1 MFPGAR
7 SQNHYGVGCLPST
20 DSLRTVRCHVILRRS
35 WVGIGRADF
44 KPEIS
49 TAALL
54 SVCYRSEPPR
64 RHPASSEGFDRNSTV
79 TWISF
84 LFLVKPLHYKLP
96 WKHGWCCFHLC
107 VDDANRFL
115 HFWYFTI
122 VNLAGVDELKARCDG
137 AVGGVVSENHVSTCV
152 WHVYIA
158 VTKAANMGGIKHLS
172 VISSLMS
179 VASSFGLVSAA
190 STHVS

>member
-7 SQNHYGVGCLPST
+7 SQTCFFLFSQCHYGVWCLSSA
-20 DSLRTVRCHVILRRS
+20 DSLWTARCNLILRRS
-35 WVGIGRADF
+35 WAGIGRADF

-54 SVCYRSEPPR
+54 SVCYRSEPLR
-64 RHPASSEGFDRNSTV
+64 RHPASSEGSDRNSTV

-84 LFLVKPLHYKLP
+84 LFLVKRLFYKLP
-96 WKHGWCCFHLC
+96 WKHGWYCLHLC
-107 VDDANRFL
+107 VDDANTFL

-122 VNLAGVDELKARCDG
+122 VNLTGVDELKARCDG
-137 AVGGVVSENHVSTCV
+137 GGAIGGVVSENDVSTVSTCV

-158 VTKAANMGGIKHLS
+158 VTKAGPKYGRNKA
-172 VISSLMS
+172 
-179 VASSFGLVSAA
+179 FVSY
-190 STHVS
+190 